1 MYLDNFQVKVK
12 WQVPLAFLVLLIPI
26 AGFNAHLFH
35 DLVEGFAIV
44 VAILTYV
51 VVSNSYRF
59 SQTHFLMFLGC
70 GYFWV
75 GILDF
80 FHTISFL
87 NSSIFP
93 NADSGTTIQFWIMA
107 RFFEAITLLSFTSF
121 IHKKINAVWLFW
133 GMGCVF
139 CIILFMVVQG
149 NFPILYSQE
158 SGLTTTKVIAEYL
171 IIAILLVAAK
181 RVWNHRS
188 QFNHSIYKLLMASI
202 GLTILAEVTFTLYN
216 SLSGLT
222 IVLGH
227 VFKLMSFWAIYVA
240 LVESTLKQPFKSLT
254 LSSDTF
260 NALPDAITT
269 VNKNGTI
276 LQANNSAQDFYQG
289 VGRIEGKHV
298 HGVFHSR
305 QIPVDQ
311 CPICR
316 SIERKQPIHFQE
328 IQLFEKWNAIT
339 LSPISF
345 QQQSNVVLHVSRDI
359 SDHKQTTTQY
369 QTMNRLYTVLRLTN
383 KAIINSK
390 TKEDLLKSI
399 CHIAVKYG
407 GFSMTWIGMIEGDD
421 VMPVS
426 SAGDSRSYLKGINI
440 RVDDSEYAR
449 GPVGV
454 CAKTGEVAFVNDI
467 TKDENFAPWRKPAI
481 RCGFK
486 SLAVI
491 PVKQNQQTI
500 GIFAIYASEINAFD
514 TQILELLSSL
524 SDDISSVISHV
535 QSEEKRVV
543 AEGKL
548 KQLYLAIEQ
557 SKSAIAISDI
567 RGTIDYINPYYT
579 DLTGY
584 SESEVLSQNIDRF
597 SRALVADQEILQ
609 QCWRRV
615 LSGKDW
621 QGEVMCLKKS
631 GEAFW
636 ALLSVSPIFD
646 DADYITHIVWTSK
659 DNTELHDAHETI
671 SQLAY
676 YDALT
681 GLPNRRLYQD
691 RFKLAISA
699 AKRHKTKLGLLYL
712 DVDNFKGVND
722 AWGHDFGDQLLKYMA
737 SILIDCVREMD
748 TVARLGGDEFCII
761 INDVD
766 DNADLVH
773 IADNILNML
782 NRMVE
787 LDGRDVSINTSIG
800 ISMYPDD
807 AIDSSELMKCADMA
821 MYHAKDKGKNNFQF
835 FEEFLN
841 INAQHRLNSERKIK
855 QALQNNAFQLYYQP
869 QFNLLT
875 GELIGVEALLRWID
889 DGKVLLP
896 SEFITICEESSL
908 ISELGEWVVNQACHE
923 YKTLL
928 DGGFPEVK
936 VAINISAGQFHQ
948 SNVLLGVISEALLS
962 SGLPGHLLQLELTE
976 SVLIKD
982 VPQTIE
988 VIEKLKQKD
997 ITFAIDDFG
1006 TGYSSLSYLKN
1017 FPADIIKIDRSFVG
1031 DIQNDMNDRAI
1042 VSAITVMSHELGLKV
1057 LAEGVENEAQ
1067 VAFLK
1072 EQKCDFVQGFFHA
1085 KPMPGT
1091 ELLAT
1096 YGIKS

>member
-12 WQVPLAFLVLLIPI
+12 WQVPLVFLLLLIPI
-26 AGFNAHLFH
+26 AGFNTELLH
-35 DLVEGFAIV
+35 DLVEGFTIV

-59 SQTHFLMFLGC
+59 LQTHFLMFLGT

-87 NSSIFP
+87 NSNILP
-93 NADSGTTIQFWIMA
+93 NSDSGTTIQFWIMA

-121 IHKKINAVWLFW
+121 IHKKINTSWLFW
-133 GMGCVF
+133 GMGGVF
-139 CIILFMVVQG
+139 FIILFLVIKG
-149 NFPILYSQE
+149 ALPTLYSE
-158 SGLTTTKVIAEYL
+158 ETGLTTAKVVAECL
-171 IIAILLVAAK
+171 IIGILLLAAK
-181 RVWNHRS
+181 RVWNSRA
-188 QFNHSIYKLLMASI
+188 QFNHSIYKLLMVSI
-202 GLTILAEVTFTLYN
+202 GLTILAEITFTLYN

-227 VFKLMSFWAIYVA
+227 LFKLASFWVIYVA
-240 LVESTLKQPFKSLT
+240 LVESTLKQPFKSLA

-269 VNKNGTI
+269 VNQSGMI
-276 LQANNSAQDFYQG
+276 LQANDSAQVFYQG
-289 VGRIEGKHV
+289 DDRIEGKHV
-298 HGVFHSR
+298 HNVFHSKK
-305 QIPVDQ
+305 IPVDQ

-316 SIERKQPIHFQE
+316 SIERKKPIHYQE
-328 IQLFEKWNAIT
+328 IQLFDRWNAIT
-339 LSPISF
+339 LSPISY

-383 KAIINSK
+383 KAIISSK

-399 CHIAVKYG
+399 CHIAVQHG
-407 GFSMTWIGMIEGDD
+407 GFSMTWIGVVEGDN
-421 VMPVS
+421 VLPMS
-426 SAGDSRSYLKGINI
+426 SAGDSRFYLKDIVVRI
-440 RVDDSEYAR
+440 DDSEYAR

-467 TKDENFAPWRKPAI
+467 AKDDTFSPWRKAAMT
-481 RCGFK
+481 CGFK
-486 SLAVI
+486 SLAVV
-491 PVKQNQQTI
+491 PVKKGQTTI

-514 TQILELLSSL
+514 TQVLELLGSL
-524 SDDISSVISHV
+524 SDDISSVISYV

-548 KQLYLAIEQ
+548 QQLYLAIEQ
-557 SKSAIAISDI
+557 SKSAVAISDMK
-567 RGTIDYINPYYT
+567 GSIDYINPYYT
-579 DLTGY
+579 ELTGY
-584 SESEVLSQNIDRF
+584 SESEVLLQNVDRF
-597 SRALVADQEILQ
+597 SRILVDDQKVLQ
-609 QCWRRV
+609 QCWHRV

-621 QGEVMCLKKS
+621 QGEVMSVKKS
-631 GEAFW
+631 GQAYW

-646 DADYITHIVWTSK
+646 DADHITHIVWTSK
-659 DNTELHDAHETI
+659 DNTELHAAHETI

-699 AKRHKTKLGLLYL
+699 ATRHKDKLGLLYL
-712 DVDNFKGVND
+712 DIDNFKGVND

-737 SILIDCVREMD
+737 SILIECVRDMD
-748 TVARLGGDEFCII
+748 TVSRLGGDEFCII
-761 INDVD
+761 INDVK

-773 IADNILNML
+773 IADNILNRL
-782 NRMVE
+782 NQMAEV
-787 LDGRDVSINTSIG
+787 DGRDVSINTSIG
-800 ISMYPDD
+800 IGVYPDD
-807 AIDSSELMKCADMA
+807 ATDISELMKCADMA
-821 MYHAKDKGKNNFQF
+821 MYHAKAKGKNNFQF

-841 INAQHRLNSERKIK
+841 VNAQHRLNREREIK
-855 QALQNNAFQLYYQP
+855 QALLSNAFQLYYQP
-869 QFNLLT
+869 QFDLLS
-875 GELIGVEALLRWID
+875 GELIGVEGLIRWVN

-908 ISELGEWVVNQACHE
+908 ISELGEWVINQACHE
-923 YKTLL
+923 YKELL
-928 DGGFPEVK
+928 DSGLPEVK
-936 VAINISAGQFHQ
+936 VAINISAGQFQQ
-948 SNVLLGVISEALLS
+948 SNELLNVINKALLS

-976 SVLIKD
+976 GVLIDD
-982 VPQTIE
+982 VQKTIE
-988 VIEKLKQKD
+988 VIEQLKLKN

-1017 FPADIIKIDRSFVG
+1017 FPADIIKIDQSFVS

-1042 VSAITVMSHELGLKV
+1042 ISAITMMSHELGLKV

-1067 VAFLK
+1067 QAFLK
-1072 EQKCDFVQGFFHA
+1072 EHKCDFVQGFLHA
-1085 KPMPGT
+1085 KPMPGS